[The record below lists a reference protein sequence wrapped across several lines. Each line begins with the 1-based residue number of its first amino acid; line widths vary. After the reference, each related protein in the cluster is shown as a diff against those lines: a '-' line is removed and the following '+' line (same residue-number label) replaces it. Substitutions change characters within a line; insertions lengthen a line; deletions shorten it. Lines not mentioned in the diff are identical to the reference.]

1 MSKNR
6 IGLLSEEDAQKLAKE
21 YGVSDSLARLNV
33 FRTLLHR
40 PKSAKAIADLLFSL
54 LAETPLGHRRREL
67 IIMRLG
73 WSTGSEYEWTQHWP
87 IAQEVFGCTADELLA
102 LRDWK
107 AASCFDAVD
116 RAVLTATDELVQTGD
131 LCDETWKAC
140 FDNVGRD
147 AAIDMVASIG
157 TWLLISKM
165 ARGLRIPLE
174 EGVEGWP
181 PDGKV
186 PPAAKSSTSP

>member
-21 YGVSDSLARLNV
+21 YGVSESLARLNV

-147 AAIDMVASIG
+147 AAIDMVTAIG
-157 TWLLISKM
+157 TWLLISKT
-165 ARGLRIPLE
+165 ARGLRVRLE
-174 EGVEGWP
+174 DGVVGWP

-186 PPAAKSSTSP
+186 PPAAQS